1 MGQNLKVYILH
12 LKVKKAI
19 FFSRT
24 HFLSGWIEKHQLYD
38 ESEKKKKERKIVSME
53 PKRMQSGMTDT
64 KHALLHAFAWG

>member
-38 ESEKKKKERKIVSME
+38 ESEKKKKRKKYCFHGAKE
-53 PKRMQSGMTDT
+53 NAKWNDR
-64 KHALLHAFAWG
+64 H

>member
-38 ESEKKKKERKIVSME
+38 ESEKKKKKKEILFPWSQRECKVE
-53 PKRMQSGMTDT
+53 
-64 KHALLHAFAWG
+64 